1 MKTIFDKVLTIGPDM
16 RSLGGIASVLQS
28 YANSM
33 PSFTHCPSNSRHGTV
48 VGAFALAYLLMLMP
62 VYRLRGYEIV
72 HVHGAQGKSWVR
84 KKIIMHWARLF
95 GFKTIYHSHGCWFA
109 DYAEKVGVDKIRK
122 ELARCSAVVTLTPGW
137 SEAFARRI
145 GYEGARNIDNIVE
158 LPLKEHPKELH
169 KPLTALFIGRMCAEK
184 GLYDLIEALA
194 MRKDFFE
201 NRLKVLVAGAGESE
215 RFLAGIREAGLENIV
230 EYIGP
235 VFGQEKEDAF
245 CRADF
250 VLLPSHFE
258 GLPICIL
265 EGAVRCMP
273 SVATTVGGVPEFI
286 TDGVNGRIVAP
297 KAPKQL
303 SDVLADY
310 VENPGQIAAQGAEAR
325 KSVLSHLPQAVVE
338 SLEKLY
344 RDVLEK

>member
-1 MKTIFDKVLTIGPDM
+1 M
-16 RSLGGIASVLQS
+16 RSLGGIASVLLS

-33 PSFTHCPSNSRHGTV
+33 PSFTHCASNSRHGTV
-48 VGAFALAYLLMLMP
+48 VGAFALARLLMLMP
-62 VYRLRGYEIV
+62 VYRLRGYDIV

-109 DYAEKVGVDKIRK
+109 DYAEKVGVEKIRK

-158 LPLKEHPKELH
+158 LPQKEHPKELH

-201 NRLKVLVAGAGESE
+201 NRLKVLVAGSGESE
-215 RFLAGIREAGLENIV
+215 RFMAGVREAGLENIV

-235 VFGQEKEDAF
+235 VFGQDKEDAF

-265 EGAVRCMP
+265 EGAVRSMP
-273 SVATTVGGVPEFI
+273 AIATTVGGVPEFI
-286 TDGVNGRIVAP
+286 VDGKNGLLIPPHNARA
-297 KAPKQL
+297 
-303 SDVLADY
+303 LADALAVY
-310 VENPGQIAAQGAEAR
+310 VEHPEQIKEQGAAAA
-325 KSVLSHLPQAVVE
+325 LSAVPNLPHSVVE
-338 SLEKLY
+338 SLKKLY
-344 RDVLEK
+344 EDVDAADK